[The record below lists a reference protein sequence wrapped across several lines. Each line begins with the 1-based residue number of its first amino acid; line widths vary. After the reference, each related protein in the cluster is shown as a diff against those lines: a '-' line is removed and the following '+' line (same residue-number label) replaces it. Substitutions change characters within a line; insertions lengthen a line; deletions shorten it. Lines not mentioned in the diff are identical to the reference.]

1 MTNWLQLVEQ
11 LAPMVLVA
19 TPLAPLAPFIAIGIR
34 EAEQIKGATGQD
46 KLAHAVAITKAAV
59 TGVNAQAGKTVI
71 DPTVADDALKHG
83 ISTVVDVVKIIQA
96 RQAVITT
103 PAHVESK
110 LNAFAR
116 AIASAEG
123 FGLAGTIPTRAHNPG
138 DLVIPGWTGAS
149 YGAEHISVFNS
160 DTEGW
165 AQLAHQ
171 LWLIRDGQSQQ
182 YHLAMTLAEMAA
194 KWTRTEPQAWA
205 ATVAEALGVSVTT
218 TLDTLL

>member
-1 MTNWLQLVEQ
+1 MTNWLQLIEQ
-11 LAPMVLVA
+11 FAPLVLIA

-34 EAEQIKGATGQD
+34 EAEGIKGATGQE
-46 KLAHAVAITKAAV
+46 KLTHAVAITKAAV
-59 TGVNAQAGKTVI
+59 TGVNAQAGKIVI

-96 RQAVITT
+96 RQAAAIATT
-103 PAHVESK
+103 ALPFEPK

-116 AIASAEG
+116 AIARAEG
-123 FGLAGTIPTRAHNPG
+123 FGLAGAIPTRAHNPG

-149 YGAEHISVFNS
+149 YGAEHISVFDS

-218 TLDTLL
+218 